1 MLKDEVGGLMN
12 WNWLIS
18 TLVNVLLEG
27 ENAHLPKLNV
37 AQQASLQ
44 GQGLFII
51 VLVSP
56 ELPMKPMN
64 PRLFL
69 TSDVEQEFSPC
80 LLPRL

>member
-44 GQGLFII
+44 GQGMSYIVII
-51 VLVSP
+51 SLG
-56 ELPMKPMN
+56 
-64 PRLFL
+64 
-69 TSDVEQEFSPC
+69 DQ
-80 LLPRL
+80 